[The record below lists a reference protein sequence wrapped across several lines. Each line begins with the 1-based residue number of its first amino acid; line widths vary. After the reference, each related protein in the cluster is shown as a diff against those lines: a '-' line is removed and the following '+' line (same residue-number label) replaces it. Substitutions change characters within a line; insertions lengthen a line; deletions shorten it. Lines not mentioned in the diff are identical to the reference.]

1 MQNYNTFCYR
11 LIFGQIMTIEPI
23 NEMISYVFLR
33 CLTTADEKQKQF
45 EPLFPLA
52 FNFERWWW
60 SRSGLCRWWIQDY
73 MASGH
78 MQHCKIYVN
87 WYIRAV
93 HKWQMHFTD
102 CKWKIKADTSKKK
115 TGNFLFICKNL
126 QMSAMNGDQE
136 DIVHNF
142 KLTIA
147 DLLPKM
153 IYKLKKCGFY
163 FAF

>member
-1 MQNYNTFCYR
+1 MANAFYR
-11 LIFGQIMTIEPI
+11 LQME
-23 NEMISYVFLR
+23 N
-33 CLTTADEKQKQF
+33 K
-45 EPLFPLA
+45 
-52 FNFERWWW
+52 
-60 SRSGLCRWWIQDY
+60 
-73 MASGH
+73 SGH
-78 MQHCKIYVN
+78 IE
-87 WYIRAV
+87 
-93 HKWQMHFTD
+93 
-102 CKWKIKADTSKKK
+102 KKK
-115 TGNFLFICKNL
+115 LATFSICKNL